1 MTNGKR
7 QHKQVINQTTNKMS
21 KTMQI
26 NPPSGF
32 KFQSV
37 DQSSGAINLVEI
49 PKDIKERIQSV
60 DDIFALNNTTRYDF
74 EEKWKGFE
82 DHEIGNAF
90 EILIVA
96 AYSEGKLPD
105 FTDGTPKYYPL
116 FKMGSPSGVG
126 FSFHVCDDWFT
137 YSHVGARLVFHGKD
151 AKANM
156 LDAVNKFLPQYKHS
170 RTS

>member
-1 MTNGKR
+1 
-7 QHKQVINQTTNKMS
+7 MS

-26 NPPSGF
+26 NPPAGF

-60 DDIFALNNTTRYDF
+60 DDIFALNNTTQYDF
-74 EEKWKGFE
+74 EQKWEGFE

-90 EILIVA
+90 EILLVA
-96 AYSEGKLPD
+96 AYNDKNGKLPD
-105 FTDGTPKYYPL
+105 FTDGTPKYYPI
-116 FKMGSPSGVG
+116 FRMGSPSGVV
-126 FSFHVCDDWFT
+126 FSYHDYVRWHTC
-137 YSHVGARLVFHGKD
+137 SGVGARLVFYGND

-156 LDAVNKFLPQYKHS
+156 LDATNKFLPQYQKS

>member
-1 MTNGKR
+1 
-7 QHKQVINQTTNKMS
+7 MS

-26 NPPSGF
+26 NPPAGF

-37 DQSSGAINLVEI
+37 DQASGAINLVEV

-96 AYSEGKLPD
+96 AYNDNNGELPD
-105 FTDGTPKYYPL
+105 FTDGTSKYYPI
-116 FKMGSPSGVG
+116 FKMGSPAGVG
-126 FSFHVCDDWFT
+126 FSYRVYGNWVTD
-137 YSHVGARLVFHGKD
+137 SRVGARLVFYGND

-156 LDAVNKFLPQYKHS
+156 LDAVNKFLPQYKNS

>member
-1 MTNGKR
+1 
-7 QHKQVINQTTNKMS
+7 MS

-26 NPPSGF
+26 NPPTGF

-60 DDIFALNNTTRYDF
+60 DDVFALNNTTRYDF
-74 EEKWKGFE
+74 EEKWEGFE
-82 DHEIGNAF
+82 DHEVGNAF

-96 AYSEGKLPD
+96 AYNDNNGKLPD
-105 FTDGTPKYYPL
+105 FTDGTDKYYPI

-126 FSFHVCDDWFT
+126 FSFCACADWVT
-137 YSHVGARLVFHGKD
+137 YSYVGARLVFYGTN

-156 LDAVNKFLPQYKHS
+156 LDATNKFLPQYQKS

>member
-1 MTNGKR
+1 
-7 QHKQVINQTTNKMS
+7 MS

-26 NPPSGF
+26 NPPAGF

-37 DQSSGAINLVEI
+37 DQTSGAINLVEI
-49 PKDIKERIQSV
+49 PKDIKERIKSIA
-60 DDIFALNNTTRYDF
+60 DIFALNTTTQKAF
-74 EEKWKGFE
+74 EAKWDGFE

-96 AYSEGKLPD
+96 AYNEGKLPD

-126 FSFHVCDDWFT
+126 FASAAMAGLRFRVSVPALF
-137 YSHVGARLVFHGKD
+137 FM
-151 AKANM
+151 AKM
-156 LDAVNKFLPQYKHS
+156 LKPIC
-170 RTS
+170 

>member
-1 MTNGKR
+1 
-7 QHKQVINQTTNKMS
+7 MS

-26 NPPSGF
+26 NPPAGF

-37 DQSSGAINLVEI
+37 DQTSGAINLVEI
-49 PKDIKERIQSV
+49 PKDIKERIKSIA
-60 DDIFALNNTTRYDF
+60 DIFALNTTTQEAF
-74 EEKWKGFE
+74 EAKWDGFE

-96 AYSEGKLPD
+96 AYNEGKLPD

-126 FSFHVCDDWFT
+126 FSDDAYVSWRTHSF
-137 YSHVGARLVFHGKD
+137 VGARLVFHGKD

-156 LDAVNKFLPQYKHS
+156 LDAINKFLPQYQKS

>member
-1 MTNGKR
+1 
-7 QHKQVINQTTNKMS
+7 MS

-26 NPPSGF
+26 NPPAGF

-60 DDIFALNNTTRYDF
+60 DDVFALNNTTRYDF
-74 EEKWKGFE
+74 EEKWKDFK

-90 EILIVA
+90 EILLVA
-96 AYSEGKLPD
+96 AYNDNNGKLPD
-105 FTDGTPKYYPL
+105 FTDGKDKYYPI
-116 FKMGSPSGVG
+116 FKMGSPAGVG
-126 FSFHVCDDWFT
+126 FSYSDYDRWLS
-137 YSHVGARLVFHGKD
+137 YSHVGARLVFYGPN

-156 LDAVNKFLPQYKHS
+156 LDAVNKFLPQYQKS